1 MSLNMKSDL
10 PLTHGSRLFR
20 NRAKAIRECISWNDP
35 DFIGMQE
42 FRDFMAEDLSDISGR
57 YVFYGAGRMKDHK
70 DPRNERC
77 CICWKKDRFELVE
90 GSTFWLSHTP
100 DVPGSKLH
108 ESIYPRIA
116 TLAILK
122 DRKTGEVFTLCN
134 THLDHLLNVTRFRQA
149 GILIEELEKRAQGS
163 FLIVTG
169 DFNATGAS
177 PAVRRILSEEHRYH
191 IKDAVPITLGTTM
204 HDFIASSAHR
214 YRPIDH
220 IFISD
225 NVSIQKTEIISSLY
239 MGVYPSDHCPVLVIL
254 DSPQH

>member
-10 PLTHGSRLFR
+10 PLTHGDRLFR

-42 FRDFMAEDLSDISGR
+42 FRDFMAEGLGSIADQ
-57 YVFYGAGRMKDHK
+57 YMFYGAGRMKDHK
-70 DPRNERC
+70 DPFNERC
-77 CICWKKDRFELVE
+77 CICWKKERFELVK

-100 DVPGSKLH
+100 DVPGSRLH
-108 ESIYPRIA
+108 ESVCPRIA
-116 TLAILK
+116 TLAVLR
-122 DRKTGEVFTLCN
+122 DRETGEVFTLCN
-134 THLDHLLNVTRFRQA
+134 THLDHLLNTTRCKQA
-149 GILIEELEKRAQGS
+149 GILIEEIEKRAEGS

-169 DFNATGAS
+169 GFNTTAAG
-177 PAVRRILSEEHRYH
+177 PAVRRILSEEHRYQ
-191 IKDAVPITLGTTM
+191 IRDAVPVSLGTTI

-220 IFISD
+220 IFISE
-225 NVSIQKTEIISSLY
+225 NVSIQKAEIISSLY